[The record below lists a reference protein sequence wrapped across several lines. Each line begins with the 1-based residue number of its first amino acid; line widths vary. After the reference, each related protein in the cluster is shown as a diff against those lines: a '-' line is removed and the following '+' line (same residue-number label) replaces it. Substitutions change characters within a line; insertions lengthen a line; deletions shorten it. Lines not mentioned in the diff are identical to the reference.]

1 MQRQSRRRLKRELA
15 GTYEPARSIA
25 RPTGC
30 RTGNPVGGNEMS
42 LRKPIFGWR
51 VQLLTKKMIYVR
63 RVRPKAMGLCSM
75 DNFDG
80 SWRCSGSQEGD
91 ASPELVRRRIV
102 RVVCLLLSVV
112 VWEMVAMMP
121 FAQAEHE
128 VDHRFIVEGY
138 VCGADGRPV
147 ANQEVMVKD
156 TRISLGK
163 TTYTDSDGFYSVTL
177 HLHNDN
183 QGDPILVA
191 AGDREQRLTAKFD
204 AKDLKAERKMS
215 VHFGSGCE
223 GAHSASGRWV
233 YYSVGLGLA
242 GVAVFAG
249 AKMLRRQRRSAKRGK
264 RQRN

>member
-1 MQRQSRRRLKRELA
+1 M
-15 GTYEPARSIA
+15 
-25 RPTGC
+25 
-30 RTGNPVGGNEMS
+30 
-42 LRKPIFGWR
+42 
-51 VQLLTKKMIYVR
+51 QLLTKKIIYVR
-63 RVRPKAMGLCSM
+63 RVRPKAMGLCLM
-75 DNFDG
+75 NNFDG
-80 SWRCSGSQEGD
+80 SGGCSRSQARD
-91 ASPELVRRRIV
+91 VASEWARTCIV
-102 RVVCLLLSVV
+102 RVVCVFLAVV
-112 VWEMVAMMP
+112 GCEMVAIMP
-121 FAQAEHE
+121 AAHAEHE

-138 VCGADGRPV
+138 VCGGDGQPV

-204 AKDLKAERKMS
+204 AKDMKAERKMS

-223 GAHSASGRWV
+223 GTHSGSGRWV

-242 GVAVFAG
+242 GVAVLAG
-249 AKMLRRQRRSAKRGK
+249 ARMIRKQRRPARRGK
-264 RQRN
+264 RQRS

>member
-1 MQRQSRRRLKRELA
+1 MTAES
-15 GTYEPARSIA
+15 
-25 RPTGC
+25 
-30 RTGNPVGGNEMS
+30 V
-42 LRKPIFGWR
+42 RK
-51 VQLLTKKMIYVR
+51 
-63 RVRPKAMGLCSM
+63 
-75 DNFDG
+75 
-80 SWRCSGSQEGD
+80 
-91 ASPELVRRRIV
+91 RIV
-102 RVVCLLLSVV
+102 QVVCFFLAVV
-112 VWEMVAMMP
+112 GWKIVAIMP
-121 FAQAEHE
+121 LAHAEHE

-138 VCGADGRPV
+138 ICAADGRPM

-177 HLHNDN
+177 HLHNEN

-204 AKDLKAERKMS
+204 AKDMKAERKMN

-223 GAHSASGRWV
+223 GAHSGPGRWV

-242 GVAVFAG
+242 GVAVIAG
-249 AKMLRRQRRSAKRGK
+249 ARMIRKQRRPARRGK

>member
-1 MQRQSRRRLKRELA
+1 MSCL
-15 GTYEPARSIA
+15 Y
-25 RPTGC
+25 
-30 RTGNPVGGNEMS
+30 GNSVDTKEMS
-42 LRKPIFGWR
+42 VRKRIFAEP
-51 VQLLTKKMIYVR
+51 VQLLTKKIIYVR
-63 RVRPKAMGLCSM
+63 RVRPKAMDLCLI
-75 DNFDG
+75 NHFDG
-80 SWRCSGSQEGD
+80 SGRRKRLQAGD
-91 ASPELVRRRIV
+91 VTAESVRKRIV
-102 RVVCLLLSVV
+102 QVACFFLAVLGC
-112 VWEMVAMMP
+112 EMVAVMP
-121 FAQAEHE
+121 PAQAEHE

-138 VCGADGRPV
+138 VCAPDGRPL

-163 TTYTDSDGFYSVTL
+163 TTYTDSDGFYSITL
-177 HLHNDN
+177 HLHNEN

-204 AKDLKAERKMS
+204 AKDMKAERKMS

-223 GAHSASGRWV
+223 GAHSGSGRWV

-249 AKMLRRQRRSAKRGK
+249 ARMIRKQRRPARRGK